1 MINFAVTYFQAT
13 EKHTQI
19 HGWSEQ
25 SITFAWL
32 FFLTSLSCGLFI
44 VDDDNGIPLCVP
56 IFRQHRQHN
65 QPSLDYCCCL
75 LSKNKSY
82 TTIFVR
88 KTILLWTSSAFY
100 TITVL
105 FTPIKRFSRGN
116 KKSFQC
122 WKRWIMPIIGRM
134 TNFWFI
140 LDTKTFFL
148 SLWELSPP
156 RIIWVGNPAI
166 CYCISRDTRAHF
178 HIHDINL
185 VQS

>member
-65 QPSLDYCCCL
+65 QPSLDYCCYCL

-105 FTPIKRFSRGN
+105 FGVVLANKTFFSREQ
-116 KKSFQC
+116 KKKLCVC

-140 LDTKTFFL
+140 LDTKTFF
-148 SLWELSPP
+148 P
-156 RIIWVGNPAI
+156 
-166 CYCISRDTRAHF
+166 
-178 HIHDINL
+178 
-185 VQS
+185 